1 MGTGARLT
9 PAPAFSWPKPPSTG
23 SPLLKALQRH
33 LWGSGQKPRPYGM
46 WPHCNLSDPIP
57 CSPPPRFT
65 LLSHT
70 DLTAPGIH
78 PAHLYPRA
86 FAPSD
91 PSAWNV
97 LPLNISMVG
106 SLTFSKTFFKSHLLS
121 STFPDHPFENVNA
134 TPTCP
139 HTSYPCSFVL
149 HHHLTCYPFS

>member
-1 MGTGARLT
+1 MT

-23 SPLLKALQRH
+23 SSLLKALQRH
-33 LWGSGQKPRPYGM
+33 LWGSGQKPRAYGM

-70 DLTAPGIH
+70 DLLTAPGIH

-106 SLTFSKTFFKSHLLS
+106 SLTFSKTFFKSHLSVQPSLTTLS
-121 STFPDHPFENVNA
+121 KMSTPPHP
-134 TPTCP
+134 CP